1 MSNDKPR
8 SVYAFLLIFTTG
20 LFTLGTMPA
29 ILPWSGSANAQVT
42 SDGTTNTT
50 VNQNG
55 NNFNILNGINKGNN
69 LFYSFSNFSVPTGGS
84 ATFDLTNT
92 PNITTIFSRVTGRNV
107 SNIDGLIRT
116 INSNNSVSLFLMNP
130 SGIIFGQNAKLDIGG
145 SFISTTANSIK
156 FSDGSEFSAVNPTS
170 PSILTI
176 SVPIGLQMGSN
187 PAPITVQGNGHQLTA
202 ANPNV
207 PVTFSAT
214 PTGLQ
219 VKPGQTL
226 GLIGGN
232 LNFTG
237 GTLTAKQGQ
246 VATAAIASGQ
256 VGLTASAQGWDFDY
270 SGVSSFRDVQL
281 AQQSMLDA
289 SGIGGG
295 RIQVQG
301 ANVSLTDGSTL
312 LIQSFGLLPGGGI
325 QVRATDT
332 VNIQGSTPNETI
344 VSGLRIN
351 QLGELG
357 GGSIKIDTR
366 RLSLQQGGEIRT
378 QNYAKGASSDV
389 QINATES
396 LAIIG
401 FTPLTRRNSNI
412 TTRSFGAGASG
423 AITITSGDMTLLNG
437 GGFAALAFSTGKA
450 GNVTANVDRTLLIKG
465 TEPTLVQRSGI
476 ASASV
481 VTGNAGQ
488 VLVNAQRINIQAG
501 GRISSS
507 ASAQGNGGSLTV
519 NASESITV
527 QGKGNGLLDYSS
539 IDASVIIFDKAF
551 QRLYNLPPVP
561 SGASGNVTLT
571 TPQLNI
577 IDGGVVG
584 VRNDGT
590 GNAGNLLVNADTID
604 LNRQGRITAT
614 TRSGEGGNLYLQ
626 ANSLILQHNSSIT
639 ATASGNGNGGNVTIN
654 APVIVGFE
662 NSDIIANALQGR
674 GGNIQINTQGIFG
687 LKYRDRL
694 TPENDITASSE
705 FGVNGIVQINNIGVD
720 PSSGLVELPVN
731 LVDSSQQIATGCSST
746 NGSSFVATGR
756 GGIPQNP
763 TQEVRSDRTWYDIRD
778 ISAYR
783 KTSSVT
789 AQMPPSSEVLVQAT
803 GWHRNADGKIELIT
817 DKSNVQV
824 QQALNCAAVPKS

>member
-1 MSNDKPR
+1 MK
-8 SVYAFLLIFTTG
+8 AITFLLTLTTG
-20 LFTLGTMPA
+20 LLASGMLVPA
-29 ILPWSGSANAQVT
+29 ILLWSGCANAQVT
-42 SDGTTNTT
+42 PDGTTNTT
-50 VNQNG
+50 VNPNG
-55 NNFNILNGINKGNN
+55 NNFTIINGIEKGSN
-69 LFYSFSNFSVPTGGS
+69 LFHSFSNFSVPTGGS
-84 ATFDLTNT
+84 STFDLVNT
-92 PNITTIFSRVTGRNV
+92 PNISTIFSRVTGGNV
-107 SNIDGLIRT
+107 SNIDGLIST
-116 INSNNSVSLFLMNP
+116 LNSNHPVSLFLMNP
-130 SGIIFGQNAKLDIGG
+130 NGIIFGQNAKLDIGG
-145 SFISTTANSIK
+145 SFVGTTANSIK
-156 FSDGSEFSAVNPTS
+156 FADGSEFSAVNPTS
-170 PSILTI
+170 PSMLTI

-187 PAPITVQGNGHQLTA
+187 PAPITVQGKGHQLTA

-226 GLIGGN
+226 ALIGGN
-232 LNFTG
+232 LNFIG

-256 VGLTASAQGWDFDY
+256 VGLIASTQGWDFDY
-270 SGVSSFRDVQL
+270 SGVKSFRDVQL
-281 AQQSMLDA
+281 AQQSMLNA

-344 VSGLRIN
+344 VSGLRTN

-366 RLSLQQGGEIRT
+366 RLSLQQGGEIRAS
-378 QNYAKGASSDV
+378 NYAKGASSAV

-396 LAIIG
+396 MAVTG
-401 FTPLTRRNSNI
+401 FTPLNRRISGI
-412 TTRSFGAGASG
+412 TTRSFGAGAGG
-423 AITITSGDMTLLNG
+423 AITITSGDMTLLDG
-437 GGFAALAFSTGKA
+437 GGFAALSFSTGKA
-450 GNVTANVDRTLLIKG
+450 GNVTANVDRTLFVKG
-465 TEPTLVQRSGI
+465 TEPILVQRSGI

-501 GRISSS
+501 GRIASS
-507 ASAQGNGGSLTV
+507 AAAQGNGGNLTV

-527 QGKGNGLLDYSS
+527 QGKGAGLLDYSS

-561 SGASGNVTLT
+561 SGSSGNLTLT
-571 TPQLNI
+571 TPLLNI

-590 GNAGNLLVNADTID
+590 GNAGNLLVNANTID
-604 LNRQGRITAT
+604 LNRQGRITAAT
-614 TRSGEGGNLYLQ
+614 QSGEGGNIYLQ
-626 ANSLILQHNSSIT
+626 ANSLILRHNSSIT

-662 NSDIIANALQGR
+662 NGDIIANAIAGR
-674 GGNIQINTQGIFG
+674 GGNIEITTQGIFG

-705 FGVNGIVQINNIGVD
+705 FGVNGTVDINNFGVD

-756 GGIPQNP
+756 GGVPQNP
-763 TQEVRSDRTWYDIRD
+763 SQDVRSDRTWSDIRD
-778 ISAYR
+778 ISAYQ
-783 KTSSVT
+783 KNSEVI
-789 AQMPPSSEVLVQAT
+789 AQIPPSPETLVQAT
-803 GWHRNADGKIELIT
+803 SWRRNAQGKIELLA
-817 DKSNVQV
+817 DKSPSQMQQV
-824 QQALNCAAVPKS
+824 LTCAAVPKN

>member
-1 MSNDKPR
+1 MKAIFVCLGLVNG
-8 SVYAFLLIFTTG
+8 VLTVGMLL
-20 LFTLGTMPA
+20 PA
-29 ILPWSGSANAQVT
+29 IAQVT
-42 SDGTTNTT
+42 SDGITNTT

-55 NNFNILNGINKGNN
+55 NNFTILNGIAKGDN
-69 LFYSFSNFSVPTGGS
+69 LFHSFSNFSVPTGGS
-84 ATFDLTNT
+84 ATFDLVNT
-92 PNITTIFSRVTGRNV
+92 PNITTIFSRVTGGNV

-170 PSILTI
+170 PSMLTI
-176 SVPIGLQMGSN
+176 SVPIGLQIGSN
-187 PAPITVQGNGHQLTA
+187 PASISVQGNGHQLTA

-207 PVTFSAT
+207 PVTSSAT

-226 GLIGGN
+226 ALIGGN

-344 VSGLRIN
+344 VSGLRTN

-366 RLSLQQGGEIRT
+366 RLSLQQGGEIRAS
-378 QNYAKGASSDV
+378 NYAKGASSAV
-389 QINATES
+389 QINATDL
-396 LAIIG
+396 LAVIG

-412 TTRSFGAGASG
+412 TTRSFGAGAGG
-423 AITITSGDMTLLNG
+423 AITITSGDMTLLDG
-437 GGFAALAFSTGKA
+437 GGFAALSFSTGKA
-450 GNVTANVDRTLLIKG
+450 GNVTANVDRTLFVKG

-501 GRISSS
+501 GGISSS
-507 ASAQGNGGSLTV
+507 ASAQGNGGNLTV

-527 QGKGNGLLDYSS
+527 QGKGNALLDYSS

-561 SGASGNVTLT
+561 SGSSGNLTLT
-571 TPQLNI
+571 TPLLNI
-577 IDGGVVG
+577 LDGGVVS

-590 GNAGNLLVNADTID
+590 GNAGNLLVNANTID
-604 LNRQGRITAT
+604 LNRQGRITAAT
-614 TRSGEGGNLYLQ
+614 QSGEGGNIYLQ
-626 ANSLILQHNSSIT
+626 ANSLILRHNSSIT
-639 ATASGNGNGGNVTIN
+639 ATASGSGNGGNVTIN

-662 NSDIIANALQGR
+662 NGDIIANALAGR
-674 GGNIQINTQGIFG
+674 GGNIEITTQGIFG

-694 TPENDITASSE
+694 TPENDITASSQ
-705 FGVNGIVQINNIGVD
+705 FGINGTVDINNFGVD

-731 LVDSSQQIATGCSST
+731 LVDSSKLIVTGCSNNT
-746 NGSSFVATGR
+746 GSSFVATGR
-756 GGIPQNP
+756 GGIPENP
-763 TQEVRSDRTWYDIRD
+763 NQQVGSDRTWSDIRD
-778 ISAYR
+778 LSAYQ
-783 KTSSVT
+783 KTGEIT
-789 AQMPPSSEVLVQAT
+789 EQIPPSPETLIQAT
-803 GWHRNADGKIELIT
+803 SWHRNTQGKIQLVA
-817 DKSNVQV
+817 DKSSAQV
-824 QQALNCAAVPKS
+824 QQALTCAAISRS